1 MKTEI
6 VSIKDRK
13 SVSRAS
19 AVLHA
24 GGMVAFPTDTVYG
37 IAVSARKSHAILRL
51 YKIKMRSRELSI
63 PVLIG
68 TQKQL
73 IQAVTLVPEYAQRL
87 ANEFWPGPITLV
99 LNRDPSLP
107 AELGPDKTIGIR
119 MPNHAFVL
127 RLIHE
132 VGPLAVTSANRS
144 GDRSPT
150 TASEVIQQLGGTFE
164 LLIDGGQTS
173 GQVSST
179 VVDCTGTKPFIL
191 REGPISEG
199 EIGQFLTD

>member
-6 VSIKDRK
+6 VGIEDSK

-19 AVLHA
+19 ALLHA
-24 GGMVAFPTDTVYG
+24 GGIVAFPTDTVYG
-37 IAVSARKSHAILRL
+37 IAASARKSHAILRL
-51 YKIKMRSRELSI
+51 YQAKMRPRELSI
-63 PVLIG
+63 PVLIA
-68 TQKQL
+68 TQHQL
-73 IQAVTLVPEYAQRL
+73 IQVVTSVPEFAQRL

-127 RLIHE
+127 RLIHD

-150 TASEVIQQLGGTFE
+150 IANDVILQLGGTFE

-179 VVDCTGTKPFIL
+179 VVDCTGTKPSIL
-191 REGPISEG
+191 REGPISED
-199 EIGQFLTD
+199 EINQFLAD